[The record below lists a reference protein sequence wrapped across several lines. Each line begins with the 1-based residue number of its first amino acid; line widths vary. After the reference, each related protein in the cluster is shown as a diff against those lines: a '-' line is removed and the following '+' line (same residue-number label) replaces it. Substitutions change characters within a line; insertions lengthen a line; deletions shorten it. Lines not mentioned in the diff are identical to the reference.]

1 MSNGGGRHLLTVGPC
16 AGAIIPG
23 KLDTGDRPQVEAG
36 RGERGGE
43 VAGEDAI
50 PSSRDRDV
58 RLLRLLGTMPFLDRV
73 ELSQVAGEANQRVYE
88 EIADLEELGV
98 VAGVS
103 HGSPLLPPTRRY
115 CLTRKGVEWL
125 ADVNGVSEGEALR
138 RYPVSRRWQRL
149 LLERLDAV
157 GVIYRVAASL
167 AIAAGGLAGMEWYR
181 SRALDA
187 AVHLPGDRTLGIV
200 RQGATAER
208 TGFSKRA
215 WRLGEEGG
223 PWTVLVL
230 APDAVRVRHTRRLM
244 SQFGGLAFVALEE
257 DAARADPQDRVW
269 RTPSGGSW
277 LGLSE
282 VLKRGVWRGGTLP
295 EPPLVETRC
304 PERIELPES
313 GLWGPDHL
321 LPALLKPGEKRVLDL
336 LADWPW
342 ITAAELEGL
351 LGVSKM
357 RVSQLLSR
365 LVEGRLVER
374 KSVGRRRHLGLSDWG
389 LATLARRDRTSVGR
403 LRRQWSVAMT
413 EGDDAEWWRRVWG
426 RRSRL
431 LARNLEHTEAVHRF
445 LARLSRQA
453 RDEGYRVAQYD
464 PPHRASRHFRHL
476 GKLRSI
482 HPDAFGLLRWEEE
495 GQAEDVPFFLEW
507 ERRAV
512 RPGTMAA
519 RLAPYLR
526 YYSSQRPLDD
536 HGAWPLPLIVFDDA
550 LAEAN
555 FLGVARRELERT
567 RVDVPLWVSHR
578 ELVEDVG
585 PLGKAWRNPDVLEPG
600 YAF

>member
-1 MSNGGGRHLLTVGPC
+1 MLTVAPC
-16 AGAIIPG
+16 AGLVILG
-23 KLDTGDRPQVEAG
+23 KLDTGDGPQVEAG
-36 RGERGGE
+36 RGERGGK
-43 VAGEDAI
+43 VAGEEDI
-50 PSSRDRDV
+50 PHSRDRDV
-58 RLLRLLGTMPFLDRV
+58 RLLRLLGAMPFLDRI
-73 ELSQVAGEANQRVYE
+73 ELSQVAGDANQRVYE
-88 EIADLEELGV
+88 EIADLTELGV

-103 HGSPLLPPTRRY
+103 HGSPLLPPARRY
-115 CLTRKGVEWL
+115 YLTRKGVEWL
-125 ADVNGVSEGEALR
+125 ADINGVSEEEALR

-149 LLERLDAV
+149 FLERLDAV
-157 GVIYRVAASL
+157 GVIYRVAASV
-167 AIAAGGLAGMEWYR
+167 AIVAGGLAGMEWYR

-187 AVHLPGDRTLGIV
+187 VVHLPGDRTLGIV
-200 RQGATAER
+200 RQGATSDR

-215 WRLGEEGG
+215 WRLGEERG
-223 PWTVLVL
+223 PRTVLVL
-230 APDAVRVRHTRRLM
+230 APDTVRLRHTRRLM

-257 DAARADPQDRVW
+257 DAARADPEDRIW

-277 LGLSE
+277 LGLPD
-282 VLKRGVWRGGTLP
+282 VLKRGVWQGRTQP
-295 EPPLVETRC
+295 EPPLVELRYPDTVEM
-304 PERIELPES
+304 PET
-313 GLWGPDHL
+313 GLWGPDYL

-374 KSVGRRRHLGLSDWG
+374 KLAGRRRHLGLSDWG
-389 LATLARRDRTSVGR
+389 LATLARRDRTAVGR
-403 LRRQWSVAMT
+403 LRRQWSVEMSGG
-413 EGDDAEWWRRVWG
+413 GDDAEWWRRVWG

-445 LARLSRQA
+445 LARMSRQGKG
-453 RDEGYRVAQYD
+453 EGYRVVQYD

-476 GKLRSI
+476 GTLRSI
-482 HPDAFGLLRWEEE
+482 HPDAFGMLRWEEE
-495 GQAEDVPFFLEW
+495 GKEEDVPFFLEW

-526 YYSSQRPLDD
+526 YYASQRPLDD
-536 HGAWPLPLIVFDDA
+536 HGAWPLALIVFDDA

-555 FLGVARRELERT
+555 FLGVARRELERS

-585 PLGKAWRNPDVLEPG
+585 PLGKAWRNPDVLEPD